1 MTDDRVPTEVVNL
14 LREHVQTYEQLE
26 ILVRTGQDPRHAHL
40 IASLLMELNLDPGAG
55 AAAVDHLSDAG
66 LLTIVRDAAG
76 DRVRCHTDAST
87 VVARL
92 AEVYEVAR
100 IDLISQMT
108 QNALDRVRTAALR
121 TFSSAFVVGR
131 KRDG

>member
-1 MTDDRVPTEVVNL
+1 
-14 LREHVQTYEQLE
+14 
-26 ILVRTGQDPRHAHL
+26 
-40 IASLLMELNLDPGAG
+40 
-55 AAAVDHLSDAG
+55 VDHLSDAG

-76 DRVRCHTDAST
+76 DRVRCHTDASA

-92 AEVYEVAR
+92 SEVYEVAR

-121 TFSSAFVVGR
+121 TFSSAFVLGR